1 MTQAHVQIGSTDLRM
16 YQPQVLKQEVVVV
29 ALAHWEVGQE
39 PPLPDHLYPQQRH
52 QCQELRILGTRS
64 IGCIGPFGSPATL

>member
-1 MTQAHVQIGSTDLRM
+1 MRQAHVQIGSTDLRM
-16 YQPQVLKQEVVVV
+16 YRPQGLKQEVVVV

-39 PPLPDHLYPQQRH
+39 LPVPVHQPPQPRY
-52 QCQELRILGTRS
+52 QCRELRIPGTRS